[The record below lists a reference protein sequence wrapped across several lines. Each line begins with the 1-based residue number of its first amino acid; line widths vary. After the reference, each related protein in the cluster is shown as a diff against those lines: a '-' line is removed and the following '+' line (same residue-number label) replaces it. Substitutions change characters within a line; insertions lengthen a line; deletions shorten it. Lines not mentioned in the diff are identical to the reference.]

1 MIKKVLS
8 FFMFFLLL
16 VFGVSAQ
23 KGEPITLYGV
33 NFDMDSTTIKKTLSE
48 RFDCS
53 LVPKPEKHS
62 EYLCTHDTSADV
74 VAVIQI
80 EKALP
85 ELDDQITLIKIGCKV
100 WNGCGINP
108 EEIFL
113 KIIKEKYQKY
123 SGGKLPQLTIPQTVE
138 SRELCMIGFMGEK
151 ICVTESN
158 REIRMYRHKF
168 NNKP

>member
-8 FFMFFLLL
+8 FFMSFLLL

-48 RFDCS
+48 QFNCS
-53 LVPKPEKHS
+53 MVLKPEKHS
-62 EYLCTHDTSADV
+62 AYFCTHDNSADV
-74 VAVIQI
+74 VAVVQI
-80 EKALP
+80 EKTLP

-113 KIIKEKYQKY
+113 
-123 SGGKLPQLTIPQTVE
+123 
-138 SRELCMIGFMGEK
+138 
-151 ICVTESN
+151 N
-158 REIRMYRHKF
+158 
-168 NNKP
+168 